1 MTSLATPTTARP
13 APHTDPA
20 ARHVSVLSTGADL
33 PGDPIDNAT
42 LEQVCGP
49 LPEDVLQGI
58 EVQHRHWVADPFTGR
73 HHSGTAE
80 MATKA
85 ARQALD
91 RAGLTADEV
100 DLLVMSTASP
110 DNPLPAA
117 GTLVQE
123 RLGLE
128 RCAVMEFRAGCV
140 GAVQAMDTARRL
152 LADGTYRTALVIG
165 AESISPLLV
174 PFYLGA
180 DPEKVRMRDRLTVH
194 TFGDGAGA
202 AVLRAGEEG
211 SAVERGA
218 PRPVFATQCLG
229 GKRKPGMLVVGGGT
243 DAPLAEQQR
252 RKRLMDIRLDI
263 PGTASFGPKV
273 FVAGLRDMLDRSGF
287 AMSEIDACVLPEG
300 NAEYFSKEFEEAGL
314 GADEYASLQK
324 NIVENL
330 DAVGATGSAAVPLAL
345 DEGWRTG
352 RVKPG
357 DTVLLLAI
365 EASRYLYA
373 GLTLTWEADWSGVP
387 VVAAP

>member
-1 MTSLATPTTARP
+1 MTSTTAHHAR
-13 APHTDPA
+13 HTDPA

-42 LEQVCGP
+42 LERVCGP
-49 LPEDVLQGI
+49 LPDDLLQGI
-58 EVQHRHWVADPFTGR
+58 EVQRRHWVVDPFTGAHR
-73 HHSGTAE
+73 SGTAE
-80 MATKA
+80 MATNA
-85 ARQALD
+85 ARQALR
-91 RAGLTADEV
+91 RAGLEAAEV

-117 GTLVQE
+117 ATLVQE

-165 AESISPLLV
+165 AESISPLLAPV
-174 PFYLGA
+174 YLGG
-180 DPEKVRMRDRLTVH
+180 DPHKVRMRDRLTVY

-202 AVLRAGEEG
+202 AVLRAGQEG
-211 SAVERGA
+211 SAAASGA
-218 PRPVFATQCLG
+218 APSVFATQCLG
-229 GKRKPGMLVVGGGT
+229 GGRKPGMLVVGGGT
-243 DAPLAEQQR
+243 DTPLAEQQR
-252 RKRLMDIRLDI
+252 RRRLMDIRLDI

-273 FVAGLRDMLDRSGF
+273 FVAGLRDMLDRSGL

-314 GADEYASLQK
+314 GADEYESLQK

-373 GLTLTWEADWSGVP
+373 GLTLTWEAGWSESP
-387 VVAAP
+387 AAPRA